1 MENYSYSSYP
11 DSVNSSPRSRE
22 IDCENASWDEPPSS
36 NYKVKFMCSYGGK
49 IHPRPHDNQLSYV
62 GGETKILSVDR
73 NIRFSSFISKL
84 STMCEADVCFK
95 YQLPGEDLDALI
107 SVTNDEDLE
116 HMMLEYDR
124 LQRAS
129 NKPARLR
136 LFLFPFSSPAGAG
149 FGSTDSKAERQW
161 FVDVLNSVQMQN
173 LESNSQP
180 VAPPVESSAGSAD
193 FLFGLDK
200 GQQQSVGKI
209 KEQVQLPQRQTV
221 PEVYGKEFRSGSEC
235 GSEDRLVMGE
245 PVVSPAEIHRQ
256 IQELQRLQISNQEQA
271 MYNRKTDEQ
280 NLNPRVYPGEYY
292 QPKAP
297 IPTQQHAAVP
307 VTNQA
312 SLWPERHIAT
322 GSYPTNVAA
331 SEPPPVYL
339 VQTPAGVYQAQTVR
353 PVTGQVSQPYYGMQ
367 RVVPP
372 EFYREPAVY
381 GTVPP
386 PQPSSFQQ
394 AKIGGGPLKPEV
406 PIGMVRTAPPPD
418 SVYAHVSYDS
428 VGRQQIYYT
437 APPGVNIIPQ
447 PLQHPAA
454 ASSAAAAELDVRQS
468 GGALFP
474 EGKIVTNI
482 GNKP

>member
-22 IDCENASWDEPPSS
+22 VDCENASWDEPPSS

-62 GGETKILSVDR
+62 GGDTKILSVDR
-73 NIRFSSFISKL
+73 NIRFSSFMSKL
-84 STMCEADVCFK
+84 STLYEADVCFK

-116 HMMLEYDR
+116 LMMLEYDR

-136 LFLFPFSSPAGAG
+136 LFLFPFSSPADPG
-149 FGSTDSKAERQW
+149 FGSTDSKRQW

-180 VAPPVESSAGSAD
+180 VQPVETSVGAAD

-200 GQQQSVGKI
+200 GQQQHQAVGKI
-209 KEQVQLPQRQTV
+209 KEPALAAQLPQRQTV
-221 PEVYGKEFRSGSEC
+221 PEVYGGSEH
-235 GSEDRLVMGE
+235 VMGE
-245 PVVSPAEIHRQ
+245 PVVTPADIHRQ
-256 IQELQRLQISNQEQA
+256 IQELQRLQISSQEQA
-271 MYNRKTDEQ
+271 MYNRKSTDEQ
-280 NLNPRVYPGEYY
+280 SLNPPRVYPGEYY
-292 QPKAP
+292 QPNAP
-297 IPTQQHAAVP
+297 IPAQVP
-307 VTNQA
+307 VANQAA
-312 SLWPERHIAT
+312 SLWPEHHITT
-322 GSYPTNVAA
+322 GSYPTNVAPVAA
-331 SEPPPVYL
+331 SEPPVYL

-367 RVVPP
+367 RVVP
-372 EFYREPAVY
+372 EFYREQAVY

-386 PQPSSFQQ
+386 QSSFQQ
-394 AKIGGGPLKPEV
+394 GGGPHKPEV
-406 PIGMVRTAPPPD
+406 PIAMVRTAPPPPPPD
-418 SVYAHVSYDS
+418 HVYAHVSYDN
-428 VGRQQIYYT
+428 VGRQVYYT
-437 APPGVNIIPQ
+437 APAGLNVLPQ
-447 PLQHPAA
+447 PLQHPGAA
-454 ASSAAAAELDVRQS
+454 ANAAATEVDIRQS

-474 EGKIVTNI
+474 EGKIVTN
-482 GNKP
+482 KP

>member
-22 IDCENASWDEPPSS
+22 VDCENASWDEPPSS

-62 GGETKILSVDR
+62 GGDTKILSVDR
-73 NIRFSSFISKL
+73 NIRFSSFMSKL
-84 STMCEADVCFK
+84 STLYEADVCFK

-116 HMMLEYDR
+116 LMMLEYDR

-136 LFLFPFSSPAGAG
+136 LFLFPFSSPADPG
-149 FGSTDSKAERQW
+149 FGSTDSKRQW

-180 VAPPVESSAGSAD
+180 VQPVESSVGAAD

-200 GQQQSVGKI
+200 GQQQQQAVGKI
-209 KEQVQLPQRQTV
+209 KEPALAAQLPQPQIV
-221 PEVYGKEFRSGSEC
+221 PEVYGKEFRSGSE
-235 GSEDRLVMGE
+235 
-245 PVVSPAEIHRQ
+245 PVVTPADIHRQ
-256 IQELQRLQISNQEQA
+256 IQELQRLQISSQEQA
-271 MYNRKTDEQ
+271 MYNRKSTDEQ
-280 NLNPRVYPGEYY
+280 SLNPSRVYPPGEYY

-297 IPTQQHAAVP
+297 IPAVA
-307 VTNQA
+307 NQAA
-312 SLWPERHIAT
+312 SLWPERHITT
-322 GSYPTNVAA
+322 GSYPTNVAPVAA
-331 SEPPPVYL
+331 SEPPVYL

-367 RVVPP
+367 RVVP
-372 EFYREPAVY
+372 EFYREQAVY

-386 PQPSSFQQ
+386 PSSFQQ
-394 AKIGGGPLKPEV
+394 GGGPHQPEV
-406 PIGMVRTAPPPD
+406 PIAMVRTAPPPPPPD
-418 SVYAHVSYDS
+418 HVYAHVSYDN
-428 VGRQQIYYT
+428 VGRQVYYT
-437 APPGVNIIPQ
+437 APAGLNVLPQ
-447 PLQHPAA
+447 PLQHPGAA
-454 ASSAAAAELDVRQS
+454 ASAAATEVDVRQS

-474 EGKIVTNI
+474 EGKIVTN
-482 GNKP
+482 KP